1 MIYRIENQD
10 AVKDWAEISGRLEAW
25 HPEKPEIKARVI
37 TAEGVVHRLDRVAM
51 LPWMDY
57 GRALIV
63 DEKSESL
70 KKIPE
75 ITSAENVYR
84 ESRQVTL
91 AEYGMAT
98 LAETDD
104 ENVFPSRQAQGGL
117 SRCLLCHS
125 ATTFDE
131 VAT

>member
-1 MIYRIENQD
+1 
-10 AVKDWAEISGRLEAW
+10 
-25 HPEKPEIKARVI
+25 
-37 TAEGVVHRLDRVAM
+37 
-51 LPWMDY
+51 MDY

-63 DEKSESL
+63 DEKSEAL

-91 AEYGMAT
+91 AKYGMAT